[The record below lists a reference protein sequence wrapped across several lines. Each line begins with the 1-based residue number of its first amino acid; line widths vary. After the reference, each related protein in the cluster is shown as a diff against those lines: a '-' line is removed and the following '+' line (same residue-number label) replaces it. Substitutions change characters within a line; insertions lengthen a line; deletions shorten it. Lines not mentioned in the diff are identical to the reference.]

1 MRKALHA
8 KDYQGNVKQHAGL
21 ESLYTNDIHAG
32 VAAVQHHCRGCK
44 RLRSCLAVQEPYAD

>member
-21 ESLYTNDIHAG
+21 ESLYTNDVHAG
-32 VAAVQHHCRGCK
+32 VSAVQHHCRGCK